1 MRLTRWLAVA
11 ATVFAGTYAM
21 SPGAYAS
28 QGFLT
33 CSSNNYQYSYCNANT
48 QGRVML
54 LREVSSGNLCRQGRG
69 WGFDNN
75 GIWVDKGCRGEFSFG
90 RDDGGGG
97 GGGGGNWDRPGQVVC
112 ESVGYRY
119 RYCNANTQDRVSLV
133 REMSTG
139 NLCRQGYGWGYDSG
153 GIWVDKGCRGE
164 FQYGRDSSR
173 RNDAAIAAGILGAFA
188 LGAAIS
194 SSQQAAP
201 PPPPPRPVPAAV
213 PSWAP
218 GSYHAW
224 DPESG
229 DNVLLYVRT
238 SGEVSLRNEVG
249 AIINEGN
256 LRDGMVYWRN
266 GKQSWLAREGPGV
279 MLGDVDT
286 GKHYYFRRSA

>member
-1 MRLTRWLAVA
+1 MRSTMMLAAVA
-11 ATVFAGTYAM
+11 AVGVMA
-21 SPGAYAS
+21 PAS
-28 QGFLT
+28 SAVAQQRLLQ
-33 CSSNNYQYSYCNANT
+33 CDSNGYRYQYCNADT
-48 QGRVML
+48 QGRVIL
-54 LREVSSGNLCRQGRG
+54 LREKSTGNLCRQGRG
-69 WGFDNN
+69 WGFDHN
-75 GIWVDKGCRGEFSFG
+75 GIWVDKGCRGEFSYG

-97 GGGGGNWDRPGQVVC
+97 GSWDRPGKLTC
-112 ESVGYRY
+112 ESIGYRH

-133 REMSTG
+133 REISTG
-139 NLCRQGYGWGYDSG
+139 NLCRQGSGWGYDSG

-201 PPPPPRPVPAAV
+201 PPRPIPAAI

-249 AIINEGN
+249 GIINEGN